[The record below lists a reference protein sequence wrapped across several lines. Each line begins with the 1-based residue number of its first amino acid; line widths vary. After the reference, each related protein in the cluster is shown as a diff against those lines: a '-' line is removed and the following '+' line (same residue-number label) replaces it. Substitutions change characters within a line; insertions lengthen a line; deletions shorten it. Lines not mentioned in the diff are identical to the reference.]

1 MIVNVIDFGMS
12 VSDAVAAPRVNCQGD
27 LITCHSRIPEYV
39 CEQVRQR
46 HPIQR
51 LPYSYGQLALVHAIH
66 VDAANGELRGAA
78 DPGAGGMASSKWA
91 GGSGPARTSTY
102 TQET

>member
-12 VSDAVAAPRVNCQGD
+12 VSDAVAAPRVNCQGE

-39 CEQVRQR
+39 CEQVREQ

-51 LPYSYGQLALVHAIH
+51 LPYSYGELALVHAIH
-66 VDAANGELRGAA
+66 VDAENGERRGAA
-78 DPGAGGMASSKWA
+78 DPGAGGMAL
-91 GGSGPARTSTY
+91 RV
-102 TQET
+102 